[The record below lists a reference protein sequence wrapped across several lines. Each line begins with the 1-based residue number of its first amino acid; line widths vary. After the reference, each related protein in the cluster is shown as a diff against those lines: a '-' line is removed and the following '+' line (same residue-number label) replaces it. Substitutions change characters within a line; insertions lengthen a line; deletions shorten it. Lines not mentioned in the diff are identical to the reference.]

1 MGKFC
6 YIFLHR
12 LNNKLYIDM
21 LLKLRHKL
29 HKEQHKIVLK
39 QRSVLDLISF
49 DDLYDKLV
57 LLKNDEY
64 NNV

>member
-1 MGKFC
+1 
-6 YIFLHR
+6 
-12 LNNKLYIDM
+12 M

-29 HKEQHKIVLK
+29 CKEQRKIALK
-39 QRSVLDLISF
+39 QKFDLDLISF
-49 DDLYDKLV
+49 CDLYDKLV

>member
-1 MGKFC
+1 
-6 YIFLHR
+6 
-12 LNNKLYIDM
+12 M